1 MTNDHTP
8 TEERLIRALAARA
21 EQVTPHSLRPAA
33 PPTGNWAARGRAP
46 LVLALAASVAS
57 VALVGTAAVS
67 LLAPPEK
74 APVAGTPSA
83 VPEPPVSRP
92 PGPSAPGP
100 SAPPVG
106 PPPPGTTPSGGTG
119 VPGTGTS
126 PDPGTSTGT
135 GTGTGTGGTG
145 PGSGSDGGPPTGSRT
160 VTVLLGEAG
169 ATRTLRTGGDALTL
183 TVTVLNTTGGDVE
196 NATDNLSLTAEGG
209 TLSGGDVNMSLLAEN
224 GTWRPIGHTARLTTA
239 TLPAG
244 ESRTHRVRVS
254 LPERFPASVTR
265 LRVTAFSNAGEE
277 TIT

>member
-33 PPTGNWAARGRAP
+33 PPTGNWAAQGRAP

-67 LLAPPEK
+67 LMAPPEK

-92 PGPSAPGP
+92 PGPSTGA
-100 SAPPVG
+100 SAPPVRSS
-106 PPPPGTTPSGGTG
+106 PPSTSPSGGTG

-135 GTGTGTGGTG
+135 GAGAGAGGSG
-145 PGSGSDGGPPTGSRT
+145 PGSDGGTAAGSRA

-169 ATRTLRTGGDALTL
+169 TTRTLRTGGDPLTL
-183 TVTVLNTTGGDVE
+183 TVTILNMNGEDVE
-196 NATDNLSLTAEGG
+196 DATDNLSLTAEGG
-209 TLSGGDVNMSLLAEN
+209 TLSGGDVNVSLLTDD
-224 GTWRPIGHTARLTTA
+224 GTWRPIGHTARLVTA

-244 ESRTHRVRVS
+244 ESRTHRVRIS
-254 LPERFPASVTR
+254 LPEDFPASVTR

>member
-1 MTNDHTP
+1 MTKNEYTP

-67 LLAPPEK
+67 LLTPPEK

-92 PGPSAPGP
+92 PGPSAPAP

-106 PPPPGTTPSGGTG
+106 SAPPGTTPSGGTG
-119 VPGTGTS
+119 VPGTS
-126 PDPGTSTGT
+126 PDPGT

-145 PGSGSDGGPPTGSRT
+145 PGSGPDGGPQAGSRA
-160 VTVLLGEAG
+160 VTVVLGEAG
-169 ATRTLRTGGDALTL
+169 ATRTLRTGGDPLTL
-183 TVTVLNTTGGDVE
+183 TVTVLNTTGGDAE
-196 NATDNLSLTAEGG
+196 DATDNLSVAAEGG
-209 TLSGGDVNMSLLAEN
+209 TLSGGDVNVSLLAED
-224 GTWRPIGHTARLTTA
+224 GSWRPIGHTARLTTA

-244 ESRTHRVRVS
+244 ESRTHRVRIS
-254 LPERFPASVTR
+254 LPEGFPASVTR